1 MQLYNTPMSPF
12 GTRVKIAIRVK
23 SVEVEEIAPPGG
35 HPTST
40 EFRAI
45 NPVGKIPVLITNGGL
60 TIPESEAILNYLE
73 DRFPTPSLRPAGAE
87 ERARVNTAIRI
98 MDTYVMAPV
107 GRTFAHL
114 DPAKRDAA
122 VVEQEIAR
130 FQEGLTLLEHYI
142 ATPLPTAE
150 AGLTLADCVLAPSIH
165 LTKLIA
171 MMLGVQ
177 GDVLGAHP
185 ALASYYERIQQH
197 PIVGAELSA
206 LTAAQSAG
214 H

>member
-12 GTRVKIAIRVK
+12 GTRVKIAIRAK
-23 SVEVEEIAPPGG
+23 SIEVEEIAPLGG
-35 HPTST
+35 HPTT
-40 EFRAI
+40 PEFRKI

-114 DPAKRDAA
+114 NPASRDAA
-122 VVEQEIAR
+122 VVAAEVAR
-130 FQEGLTLLEHYI
+130 FQDGLALLEHYV
-142 ATPLPTAE
+142 ATPLPTAD

-171 MMLGVQ
+171 LMLGVQ
-177 GDVLGAHP
+177 GDVLRSHP
-185 ALASYYERIQQH
+185 ALAAYYEAVQQH
-197 PIVGAELSA
+197 PVIGAELAA